1 MPQSEKL
8 FGRYHDIAMLL
19 TGFLLTTI
27 VGGYLSHSWQTRSAE
42 IQRVAE
48 QKRNEIQAATA
59 VFEDISRLMDK
70 RLYRMRRI
78 SMGVGNDVDAD
89 IMSRRWDAYRESLF
103 EWNENLNRYLAL
115 TQMYFGQEARNT
127 LERDIQTRFIAFG
140 RLLENSRAKKSS
152 DNTYAKR
159 LQVADDLNNYI
170 YEFDLKLIDRIQH
183 GDVGSFMIKE

>member
-115 TQMYFGQEARNT
+115 TQMYFGQEARDT

-159 LQVADDLNNYI
+159 LHVADDLNNYI

>member
-115 TQMYFGQEARNT
+115 TQMYFGQEARDT
-127 LERDIQTRFIAFG
+127 LERDIQTDSS
-140 RLLENSRAKKSS
+140 LLADCWKTHEQR
-152 DNTYAKR
+152 R
-159 LQVADDLNNYI
+159 VAIILTQNDCML
-170 YEFDLKLIDRIQH
+170 L
-183 GDVGSFMIKE
+183 MT